1 MIQSGAGGISGNYL
15 YNNAG
20 GVYDIQ
26 NDNGI
31 SLNAIY
37 NYGLIKKSAGTNTS
51 TIAGNLGNYGVNVP
65 LEVDSGTLA
74 LSGNGANYFTNATL
88 MISNGATLD
97 FEAVNSPNVATEIE
111 GYLNGLGGGT
121 FLVTNG
127 TIDCRWGTTLNF
139 PGAMFQWAGGS
150 IGSQYNN
157 LSNIGT
163 LNVSGPANV
172 QSYLDNSGIMIQSGA
187 GSISG
192 NYLYNNA
199 GGVYDIQND
208 NGMSLNAIYNY
219 GLFEKT
225 SGTGTSVITANV
237 GNWGQIQAASGSLF
251 FTNAT
256 LVQNAGTLQ
265 LSASLVCEDTLQ
277 VNGGL
282 TTGVGTVG
290 DPSLDVSMTVNGGVL
305 APGNP
310 FGTLTSAGRYG
321 FSMGSAATLSVV
333 LGGTNQ
339 FSQLAVIGG
348 DMNLN
353 GTLNVTLTNGYTPAI
368 GTQFQIVNGT
378 PGSGFATLNVPQGI
392 SVNYSN
398 TGVYL
403 IVTGAVPAQ
412 VVSPQ
417 VSGGNFTFNFGTVN
431 GQSYTIQQNTNLAA
445 PNWTFYTNFIGNGL
459 PYQLILPVTGAPGTY
474 FRVREP

>member
-1 MIQSGAGGISGNYL
+1 
-15 YNNAG
+15 
-20 GVYDIQ
+20 
-26 NDNGI
+26 
-31 SLNAIY
+31 
-37 NYGLIKKSAGTNTS
+37 
-51 TIAGNLGNYGVNVP
+51 
-65 LEVDSGTLA
+65 
-74 LSGNGANYFTNATL
+74 
-88 MISNGATLD
+88 
-97 FEAVNSPNVATEIE
+97 
-111 GYLNGLGGGT
+111 
-121 FLVTNG
+121 
-127 TIDCRWGTTLNF
+127 
-139 PGAMFQWAGGS
+139 
-150 IGSQYNN
+150 
-157 LSNIGT
+157 
-163 LNVSGPANV
+163 
-172 QSYLDNSGIMIQSGA
+172 
-187 GSISG
+187 
-192 NYLYNNA
+192 
-199 GGVYDIQND
+199 
-208 NGMSLNAIYNY
+208 
-219 GLFEKT
+219 
-225 SGTGTSVITANV
+225 
-237 GNWGQIQAASGSLF
+237 
-251 FTNAT
+251 
-256 LVQNAGTLQ
+256 
-265 LSASLVCEDTLQ
+265 VCEDTLQ